1 MSLSDETR
9 IALET
14 WPEWRLALDNPPTM
28 IRRLSGGLTNQHY
41 LLKAGGLRVVMRVN
55 QVDSG
60 RLGIDRR
67 REQKVHEGLAGKAFA
82 PVIFYCNP
90 EQGVLVTQY
99 IEGRQWQP
107 DDLDDPDK
115 LSNLLALIADIHSVK
130 KAIPPFDYS
139 AHVRN
144 YWQRLCESRQPFP
157 MAALKL
163 YRSIESRLP
172 EFQSAI
178 TDPVLCHHDLT
189 PANIIETGEGQ
200 LMVLDWEYAGAGL
213 PLVEAIGVSR
223 YWQKPEL
230 TEKIMG
236 TSESAPF
243 QQLAR
248 DIVEFYEL
256 AWPLL
261 RQQDGAANSS

>member
-1 MSLSDETR
+1 MSLSDITQ
-9 IALET
+9 IAFDT
-14 WPEWRLALDNPPTM
+14 WPEWRLALDKPPTI
-28 IRRLSGGLTNQHY
+28 IRRLPGGLTNQHY

-55 QVDSG
+55 QVDSA
-60 RLGIDRR
+60 RLGIDRW
-67 REQKVHEGLAGKAFA
+67 REQKIYEQLAGKVFA

-90 EQGVLVTQY
+90 GQGVLVTEY
-99 IEGRQWQP
+99 IEGTQWRP
-107 DDLDDPDK
+107 NDLADPEK
-115 LSNLLALIADIHSVK
+115 FANLLALIVDIHSIK
-130 KAIPPFDYS
+130 KDIPAFDYG

-144 YWQRLCESRQPFP
+144 YWQRLCESKQPFP

-163 YRSIESRLP
+163 YRSIEARLP
-172 EFQSAI
+172 EFQAAI
-178 TDPVLCHHDLT
+178 KEPVLCHHDLT

-230 TEKIMG
+230 AEKIIG
-236 TSESAPF
+236 TSEPAPF
-243 QQLAR
+243 QQLAM

-261 RQQDGAANSS
+261 RQQGSAANR